1 MFFLIGIILSTFL
14 FALLLLKRNKSHAD
28 RILTI
33 WMALIAMHQIISY
46 LAYSGVAIKYP
57 HLLGLAL
64 PWPLLHGPFLFLYVL
79 AMTREKPLRWI
90 EILPHFIP
98 FLTLYIL
105 AIPFFMLTAAQK
117 IEIFNNEGA
126 GYEWY
131 SQIQEAS
138 IVILGLAYC
147 IWSLIRIHRH
157 RTKITQ
163 WFSNTDRMTLRW
175 LEYLSISLGMI
186 WLLVF
191 FFDDAIVF
199 SGVVLLVIFIGIFGI
214 TQLPVFYSHR
224 DILETT
230 KNTVPPSFDEFVA
243 PEEKVD
249 ADVVR
254 YAKSGLKEPDA
265 TDLYQRLT
273 RMMQEKALYKR
284 NDITL
289 ADLAALLDTHPNYLS
304 QVINEREQKNFY
316 NYINTLRVQAF
327 IDASSNPD
335 KKHYSF
341 LALAFDC
348 GFNSK
353 STFNKYFKAHTGKS
367 PSEYISM

>member
-1 MFFLIGIILSTFL
+1 MFFLIGIILSAFL
-14 FALLLLKRNKSHAD
+14 FALLLLKRSKSHAD
-28 RILTI
+28 RILMV
-33 WMALIAMHQIISY
+33 WMAVMSAHQGISY
-46 LAYSGVAIKYP
+46 LTYSGVAFQYP
-57 HLLGLAL
+57 HLLGIAL

-79 AMTREKPLRWI
+79 AMTRENPIRWV
-90 EILPHFIP
+90 EMLPHFVP
-98 FLTLYIL
+98 FLILYIL
-105 AIPFFMLTAAQK
+105 AIPFFRLTAAEK
-117 IEIFNNEGA
+117 IEIFNNKGA

-131 SQIQEAS
+131 STIQELS
-138 IVILGLAYC
+138 IIGLGLGYC
-147 IWSLIRIHRH
+147 TWSLIRIHRH

-163 WFSNTDRMTLRW
+163 WFSNTDKLMLRW
-175 LEYLSISLGMI
+175 LEYLSIGLGMI

-199 SGVVLLVIFIGIFGI
+199 SGVVVLVIFIGMFGI

-224 DILETT
+224 DILEKT
-230 KNTVPPSFDEFVA
+230 KHPDPPSFDEFVV
-243 PEEKVD
+243 PETEDESV
-249 ADVVR
+249 AVR
-254 YAKSGLKEPDA
+254 YAKSGLKESEA
-265 TDLYQRLT
+265 TDLHQRLT
-273 RMMQEKALYKR
+273 QMMNEKALYKR

-327 IDASSNPD
+327 INATSNPD

-341 LALAFDC
+341 LALAFDS

-353 STFNKYFKAHTGKS
+353 STFNKYFKEVSGKT
-367 PSEYISM
+367 PSEYFSA